1 VLTDEHFFQGGLDHL
16 CAVRQRVNL
25 PVLRK
30 DFILDPYQV
39 YQARA
44 AGADAILLI
53 AAALSDDALH
63 SLHRLAAELGLAAL
77 VEVRSAAEVVRALK
91 VGPRIVGV
99 NNRDL
104 HTFELDLETTARLR
118 PLVPA
123 EVILVSESGVH
134 SRADVARLESIGA
147 DAILIGEA
155 LVRAQN
161 VGVKIREL
169 IG

>member
-1 VLTDEHFFQGGLDHL
+1 MAADLSL
-16 CAVRQRVNL
+16 AV
-25 PVLRK
+25 
-30 DFILDPYQV
+30 
-39 YQARA
+39 
-44 AGADAILLI
+44 
-53 AAALSDDALH
+53 
-63 SLHRLAAELGLAAL
+63 L
-77 VEVRSAAEVVRALK
+77 VEVRTAAELARALK

-104 HTFELDLETTARLR
+104 HTFEVDLETTARLR

-123 EVILVSESGVH
+123 EVTLVSESGVH
-134 SRADVARLESIGA
+134 SRADVVRLESFGA

-161 VGVKIREL
+161 VGGKMREL